1 MTPPHQSDRNPVGSI
16 QSDLKKEIKKL
27 QRFRD
32 QVKQWTASNDVK
44 DKTVLLEYR
53 KKIEIEMERFKVVEK
68 ETKTKAFSKEGLAAA
83 RLAKVRPFFFVR
95 VSQIQAHCLR
105 TLFECTTRNIYGVL
119 ATTTTHG
126 TYALFY
132 L

>member
-1 MTPPHQSDRNPVGSI
+1 LTPPHQSDRNPVGSN

-83 RLAKVRPFFFVR
+83 RLAKVRLFFFCAFPKSRRTACGLSR
-95 VSQIQAHCLR
+95 VITH
-105 TLFECTTRNIYGVL
+105 
-119 ATTTTHG
+119 THG
-126 TYALFY
+126 PKY
-132 L
+132 